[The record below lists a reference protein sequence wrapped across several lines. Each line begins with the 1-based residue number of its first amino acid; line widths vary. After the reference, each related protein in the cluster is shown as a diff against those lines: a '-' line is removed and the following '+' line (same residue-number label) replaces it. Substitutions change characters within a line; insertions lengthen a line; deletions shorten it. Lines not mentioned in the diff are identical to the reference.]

1 MVAVDWL
8 VILPQDFEK
17 RSRHMK
23 DFAKLRFNRAF
34 VFASREIPDSDGF
47 IAQKEGRKNAARISP
62 ATALI

>member
-23 DFAKLRFNRAF
+23 DFAKLRFNHAF
-34 VFASREIPDSDGF
+34 LFASREIRDSDGV
-47 IAQKEGRKNAARISP
+47 IVQKEG
-62 ATALI
+62 

>member
-34 VFASREIPDSDGF
+34 VFASREIRIATVLLLKRRGEKTPLGF
-47 IAQKEGRKNAARISP
+47 LRRRR
-62 ATALI
+62 

>member
-23 DFAKLRFNRAF
+23 NFAKLRFNRAF

-47 IAQKEGRKNAARISP
+47 IAQKEG
-62 ATALI
+62 